1 MDNNS
6 TGAHFI
12 FNNRKSLFLAIFIG
26 AVLGL
31 GVTFFIPKN
40 YLSTAIIYPYNS
52 HTQNNIISN
61 PQFGYEVETE
71 QLLQLLESQTMRD
84 RTIEKFKLYDYYD
97 MDTTNPEWKSLL
109 ALKYIKDITFF
120 RSKYLSVVI
129 NVTTKDPQLS
139 ADIANYQV
147 NEVNSYRES
156 IFEENRRNQFN
167 NIKKNH
173 DKSKVKL
180 ELLKKTIYDIK
191 GGDEGLLFNFIESLN
206 NENYDSKDFI
216 NDPRLENLVEQYI
229 YELDNYKIIRNEQ
242 NRMKELIN
250 EELPSVYTIDKAL
263 PSFKKVSPSMT
274 INAAVGSM
282 AIFLL
287 VLTLKLVLKKW
298 NTLKSEEA

>member
-6 TGAHFI
+6 TGANFI

-52 HTQNNIISN
+52 HTQNDIISN

-84 RTIEKFKLYDYYD
+84 RTIQKFKLYNYYD
-97 MDTTNPEWKSLL
+97 MDTTNPEWKSVIV
-109 ALKYIKDITFF
+109 LKYIKDITFF

-129 NVTTKDPQLS
+129 NVKTKNPQLS

-156 IFEENRRNQFN
+156 IFEENRQNQFN
-167 NIKKNH
+167 NINKKH
-173 DKSKVKL
+173 DQSKVKL

-191 GGDEGLLFNFIESLN
+191 GGDDRLLFNFIENLN
-206 NENYDSKDFI
+206 NENFDSKDFI

-229 YELDNYKIIRNEQ
+229 YELKNFQIIRNEQ
-242 NRMKELIN
+242 SSMEDLIN
-250 EELPSVYTIDKAL
+250 ENLPSVYSIDKAI

-274 INAAVGSM
+274 INAVVGAM
-282 AIFLL
+282 VLFLL
-287 VLTLKLVLKKW
+287 VFTLKLILKKW

>member
-1 MDNNS
+1 MDNNA
-6 TGAHFI
+6 TGALF
-12 FNNRKSLFLAIFIG
+12 FFKNRKTLILSLIIG
-26 AVLGL
+26 AFLGL
-31 GVTFFIPKN
+31 GVTFFISKK

-52 HTQNNIISN
+52 HKQDDIISN
-61 PQFGYEVETE
+61 PQFGYEVEAE
-71 QLLQLLESQTMRD
+71 QLMQLLESQTMRD
-84 RTIEKFKLYDYYD
+84 RTIEKFKLYDYYE
-97 MDTTNPEWKSLL
+97 MDTMKPEWKDVL

-156 IFEENRRNQFN
+156 IFEENRQNQFN
-167 NIKKNH
+167 NINKKH
-173 DKSKVKL
+173 DQSKVKI

-206 NENYDSKDFI
+206 NENFDSKDFI

-229 YELDNYKIIRNEQ
+229 YELENYQIIRNDQ
-242 NRMKELIN
+242 NRMEELIN
-250 EELPSVYTIDKAL
+250 EDLPSVYSIDKAI

-274 INAAVGSM
+274 INAVVGAM
-282 AIFLL
+282 VLFLL
-287 VLTLKLVLKKW
+287 IFTLKLVLKKW